1 MGEDI
6 VTLGQGLRV
15 YESKKREAK
24 KGLGNC
30 APNSVLLIAHV
41 TTPYAN
47 LPVVAFPQYL
57 QLREAVDCTLAVH
70 FTVGCILYAI
80 IFNY

>member
-24 KGLGNC
+24 KALGNC

-41 TTPYAN
+41 TTPYVN
-47 LPVVAFPQYL
+47 LPVVDF
-57 QLREAVDCTLAVH
+57 TLAVH

-80 IFNY
+80 ILNY